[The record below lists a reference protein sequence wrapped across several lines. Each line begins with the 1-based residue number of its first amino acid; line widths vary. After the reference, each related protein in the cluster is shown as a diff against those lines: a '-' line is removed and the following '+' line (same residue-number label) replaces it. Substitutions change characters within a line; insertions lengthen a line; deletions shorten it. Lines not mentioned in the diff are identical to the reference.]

1 MSYLLYYLTSINLL
15 TLFLMMLDKKRA
27 KKGAYR
33 ISEKTLL
40 LNIILG
46 GFIGSVIGM
55 LKIRHK
61 NKKFHFIITTIVSS
75 FLWIL
80 ILIKVAN

>member
-1 MSYLLYYLTSINLL
+1 MI
-15 TLFLMMLDKKRA
+15 LDKNRA
-27 KKGAYR
+27 KKGTYR

-46 GFIGSVIGM
+46 GFIGSAIAM

-61 NKKFHFIITTIVSS
+61 NKKTHFIITTILSS
-75 FLWIL
+75 FFWVL
-80 ILIKVAN
+80 IIIKIAK